1 METISKRLRLALSIR
16 NMRQAELCA
25 LTGIGKS
32 SISTYLSG
40 QYEPK
45 QKNLYKIAKALN
57 VNESWLLGEDVPMER
72 FSTSEFKILEDS
84 DLDVIM
90 KELSE
95 EFGVSYEQLFDIFL
109 NGNISKK
116 SSESAKIINKTN
128 LRSFFASYIFSQD
141 KQRQKLLLNYE
152 KMNNVGKEQLLY
164 QSEMML
170 KSGMFCDS
178 SSQKKDDS
186 E

>member
-1 METISKRLRLALSIR
+1 METISKRLKIALSIR
-16 NMRQAELCA
+16 NMKQAELCA
-25 LTGIGKS
+25 ITGIGKS

-84 DLDVIM
+84 DLNAIM
-90 KELSE
+90 NDLSK

-109 NGNISKK
+109 NGSISKEAPK
-116 SSESAKIINKTN
+116 GAKTINKTN
-128 LRSFFASYIFSQD
+128 LRSFFASYLLCED
-141 KQRQKLLLNYE
+141 EQRQKLLLNYE
-152 KMNNVGKEQLLY
+152 KMNDVGKEQLLY

-170 KSGMFCDS
+170 KSGMFCDK
-178 SSQKKDDS
+178 SSQKKDES